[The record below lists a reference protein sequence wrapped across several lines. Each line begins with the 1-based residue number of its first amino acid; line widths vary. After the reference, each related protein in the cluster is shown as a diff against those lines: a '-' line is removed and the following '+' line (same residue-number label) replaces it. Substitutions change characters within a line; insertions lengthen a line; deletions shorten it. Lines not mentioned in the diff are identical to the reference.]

1 MSFCFRWRSKVSE
14 QKRYCMGILNM
25 LVCPESRGLQHYGQ
39 VTSGDMTSDSE
50 FGSTKKKKKKKK
62 KIVLNILLTWFGYY
76 DPFFPLIVMMV
87 ILNDVRIISRIYV
100 KFQSQCGWDIST
112 LTEEHIQKRKNKIIA
127 GKRHFVLLPKRSFSF
142 GKLAASPNP
151 RGYLLALDTWDH
163 IS

>member
-1 MSFCFRWRSKVSE
+1 MAVESLGTE
-14 QKRYCMGILNM
+14 AILHGNFEHAS
-25 LVCPESRGLQHYGQ
+25 LSWIPWS
-39 VTSGDMTSDSE
+39 
-50 FGSTKKKKKKKK
+50 STLWPSHFWWYDEWQWIRFNQKKKKKK